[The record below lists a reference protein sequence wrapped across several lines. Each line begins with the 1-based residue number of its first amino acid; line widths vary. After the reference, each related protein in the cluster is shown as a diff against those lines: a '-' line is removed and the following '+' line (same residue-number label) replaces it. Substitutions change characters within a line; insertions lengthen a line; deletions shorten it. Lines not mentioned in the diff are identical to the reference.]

1 MVALPDR
8 PTVPKFLLAEIR
20 MLIYGPPKIGKTNLL
35 TGFPDMLLLATEKGY
50 MAHKVYKVDICSWE
64 EFKDVVKLIVKGKH
78 QHKTVGIDTVDIL
91 YKLCADYVCEDLGI
105 THVSDAEWGKGYD
118 MIATEFEREINKLFM
133 TKYGVIFTSHL
144 KIQDLSSTLG
154 KVSKAIPTLS
164 NVARRVLIPKVSV
177 IGCMKL
183 KTVKIPPDQFVERR
197 IISFK
202 PSQVMEAGDRDGCLP
217 EQIRTYKDAKKTYS
231 IFEKFYTDK
240 SRGIKAGTTEKKGGD
255 IKRSGR
261 TAVKK
266 RSRKRS

>member
-1 MVALPDR
+1 MVALPDE
-8 PTVPKFLLAEIR
+8 PTVPRFLLAEIR

-50 MAHKVYKVDICSWE
+50 MAHTVYKIDISSWE
-64 EFKDVVKLIVKGKH
+64 EFKDAVKLIVKGKH
-78 QHKTVGIDTVDIL
+78 KHKTIGIDTVDIL

-118 MIATEFEREINKLFM
+118 MIAAEFEREINKLFM
-133 TKYGVIFTSHL
+133 SKYGVIFTSHL

-183 KTVKIPPDQFVERR
+183 KTVKLDSGQFIERR
-197 IISFK
+197 IMSFK

-231 IFEKFYTDK
+231 IFEKFYADMGSSVETN
-240 SRGIKAGTTEKKGGD
+240 TTKRKGGGR
-255 IKRSGR
+255 KSSGR
-261 TAVKK
+261 KAVKK
-266 RSRKRS
+266 RSSKRS